1 MNNLINITTNE
12 QGSQVVSARELHEF
26 LESKERFSKWFERM
40 LSYGFEVNID
50 FTSVQKSTVVNN
62 GAKREIIDYALTISM
77 AKEIAMLQKNEKG
90 KQARKYFIDC
100 EKQLQDNRF
109 SLPQT
114 FSEALQ
120 LAANLE
126 EEKQRAID
134 QNRLLEAKIEEDK
147 PKLEFADTLI
157 SSSTVLRKVSQVAK
171 ELSNHSDVKIGQ
183 KTLYDYLRGI
193 NWVYAHSTE
202 PKQEAVNKG
211 YLVLKE
217 HQIKTQYGTTKI
229 TPQTL
234 VTPKGMENLLRR
246 LKKNKEQFQLF

>member
-1 MNNLINITTNE
+1 MNELIKVTTNE
-12 QGSQVVSARELHEF
+12 QGSQVVSARELYKF
-26 LESKERFSKWFERM
+26 LEVGQDFSNWIKRM
-40 LSYGFEVNID
+40 IEYGFEEDTD
-50 FTSVQKSTVVNN
+50 FTLILAKST
-62 GAKREIIDYALTISM
+62 GGRPTKEYAITLDM
-77 AKEIAMLQKNEKG
+77 AKELSMIQRSEKG

-100 EKQLQDNRF
+100 EKQLQEVSRF

-134 QNRLLEAKIEEDK
+134 QNKQLAAKIEEDK

-157 SSSTVLRKVSQVAK
+157 ASETVLRTVSKVAK
-171 ELSNHSDVKIGQ
+171 ELSNHSSVKIGQ
-183 KTLYDYLRGI
+183 KSLYDYLRKI
-193 NWVYAHSTE
+193 HWVFAHSTE

-246 LKKNKEQFQLF
+246 LKKNDGQFDLF